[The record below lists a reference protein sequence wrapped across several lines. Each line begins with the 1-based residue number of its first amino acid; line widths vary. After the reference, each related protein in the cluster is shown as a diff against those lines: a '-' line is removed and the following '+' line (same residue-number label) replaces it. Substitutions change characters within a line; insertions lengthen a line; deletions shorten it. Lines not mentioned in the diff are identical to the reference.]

1 MAEERHLQPRD
12 TRQIEVAPSVKHR
25 APTEVLP
32 VKLTARK
39 ATLFIFQFT
48 LVNFSYTP
56 QFFSLPLLIFATIL
70 FKPRGQVFFFR
81 EQFFYECMVYH
92 NKRSLFRYD

>member
-1 MAEERHLQPRD
+1 MVEERHLPPRD
-12 TRQIEVAPSVKHR
+12 TRWTEIRPFVEHR
-25 APTEVLP
+25 ESTKVLL
-32 VKLTARK
+32 VELIAGK

-48 LVNFSYTP
+48 LVNFSYT

-70 FKPRGQVFFFR
+70 FKPKGQVFFFR